1 MKQAPAVILV
11 RPTEE
16 GNVGAV
22 ARAMANTGLDR
33 LVLVEPAVRI
43 GATAH
48 ARAVSGAPILEAAKR
63 SPSLTAAL
71 ASFRHVVGTSSQR
84 ERCFKGRTITPRQ
97 LPGRLAD
104 GDPLHVALVFGPE
117 RSGLTTEELAL
128 CGTVVSIPT
137 ASEKPTLNLAQAV
150 LIVAYELFLARELVA
165 SEAAPANQATRAKA
179 GAKEATAA
187 DIGGLFEHVDSVL
200 HTIGFARD
208 TTYEGVLLDLRR
220 LAGRARL
227 TEREVVIFRGLCR
240 RLERLL
246 ARRGGESA

>member
-1 MKQAPAVILV
+1 
-11 RPTEE
+11 
-16 GNVGAV
+16 
-22 ARAMANTGLDR
+22 
-33 LVLVEPAVRI
+33 
-43 GATAH
+43 
-48 ARAVSGAPILEAAKR
+48 
-63 SPSLTAAL
+63 
-71 ASFRHVVGTSSQR
+71 
-84 ERCFKGRTITPRQ
+84 
-97 LPGRLAD
+97 
-104 GDPLHVALVFGPE
+104 
-117 RSGLTTEELAL
+117 LTTEELAL

-165 SEAAPANQATRAKA
+165 SEAAPANQATRARAGAKA
-179 GAKEATAA
+179 GAREATAA
-187 DIGGLFEHVDSVL
+187 DIGGLFEHVDSIL

-246 ARRGGESA
+246 AHRGGESA